1 MIGGPLKS
9 VSRVA
14 LAAAAGVLSGVAA
27 QAADFGGD
35 CCADLE
41 ERVAELEGTAAR
53 KGNSKVSLTIGG
65 QVNEALLFWDDGVE
79 KNLYVVTNENS
90 RTRFRF
96 VGDAKITADWSAGYL
111 LEIGAHIANSETVN
125 QLVDDDT
132 PETASLSLRH
142 SAWYLDSKTLGRILV
157 GHTGSSTDGITE
169 INLSNAGIIGNSEV
183 TNWNGGFFLRRDD
196 GELLAG
202 FNNNSNNGALVT
214 GLTWSN
220 ILSQANSNVGEGDR
234 RNVVKYVSPNTFGFI
249 LQAAAGE
256 DDFWDVALRY
266 AGELGAFRIAAGV
279 GYQRWTD
286 GNATARFPDN
296 LGDFHPVSTGSQGDR
311 GCADLDFVGH
321 NGSDVDCHAVGL
333 SGSIMHLGTGLYVHG
348 SYGYLQ
354 DDNREALFAANL
366 LPDADD
372 RDEHWYIQGGIE
384 QRLFAPGKTTMY
396 GEFFRA
402 NTGAG
407 LDDGDARDLN
417 GLSSFGSQTFISS
430 SDVDVWGFGVVQSI
444 DAAAMDL
451 YIGYRNYA
459 ADVTTA
465 TVPPDNESTD
475 VERKKLEVHDFQAIM
490 AGGLIRF

>member
-9 VSRVA
+9 VGRVA
-14 LAAAAGVLSGVAA
+14 LGAAAAVLSSVAA
-27 QAADFGGD
+27 QGADFGGD

-41 ERVAELEGTAAR
+41 ERVAELEGTAVR
-53 KGNSKVSLTIGG
+53 RGNSRVSLTIGG

-79 KNLYVVTNENS
+79 DNLYVVTNENS

-96 VGDAKITADWSAGYL
+96 VGDAKVTADWSAGYL
-111 LEIGAHIANSETVN
+111 LEIGAHIANSESVS
-125 QLVDDDT
+125 QFVDDDT

-157 GHTGSSTDGITE
+157 GHTGSATDGITE

-202 FNNNSNNGALVT
+202 LNSGELK
-214 GLTWSN
+214 GLTWSG

-234 RNVVKYVSPNTFGFI
+234 RNLVKFVSPNTFGFI

-266 AGELGAFRIAAGV
+266 AGEFAGFRIATGV

-286 GNATARFPDN
+286 GNATARLPD
-296 LGDFHPVSTGSQGDR
+296 GGGFFHTGSQGDR
-311 GCADLDFVGH
+311 GCADLDFVNASNGD
-321 NGSDVDCHAVGL
+321 GSDVDCHAVGL

-348 SYGYLQ
+348 SYGFLE
-354 DDNREALFAANL
+354 DENRQALFAANL
-366 LPDADD
+366 IPDADD
-372 RDEHWYIQGGIE
+372 RDEHWYIQAGVE

-396 GEFFRA
+396 GEFFHA
-402 NTGAG
+402 DTGAG
-407 LDDGDARDLN
+407 LDNGNVRELN
-417 GLSSFGSQTFISS
+417 GISNFGLNTFIASS
-430 SDVDVWGFGVVQSI
+430 EVDVWGFGVVQSI

-451 YIGYRNYA
+451 YIGYRQYS
-459 ADVTTA
+459 ADVTTV
-465 TVPPDNESTD
+465 TVLNDEAHD
-475 VERKKLEVHDFQAIM
+475 DKLDAKDFQAVM

>member
-9 VSRVA
+9 VSRLA

-41 ERVAELEGTAAR
+41 ERVAELEGTAVR
-53 KGNSKVSLTIGG
+53 KSNSRVSLTIGG

-79 KNLYVVTNENS
+79 RNLYVVTNENS

-111 LEIGAHIANSETVN
+111 LEMGAHIANSEAVS
-125 QLVDDDT
+125 QFVDDDT

-157 GHTGSSTDGITE
+157 GHTGSATDGITE

-196 GELLAG
+196 GELLVG
-202 FNNNSNNGALVT
+202 NNNNNNNNNGELVK
-214 GLTWSN
+214 GLTWSD

-234 RNVVKYVSPNTFGFI
+234 RNLAKYVSPNTFGFI

-266 AGELGAFRIAAGV
+266 AGEFAGFRIATGV

-286 GNATARFPDN
+286 GNAFDPRVGF
-296 LGDFHPVSTGSQGDR
+296 TGSQGDR
-311 GCADLDFVGH
+311 GCADLDFA
-321 NGSDVDCHAVGL
+321 NNTSNNNDDGSDVDCHAVGL

-354 DDNREALFAANL
+354 DDNREALFAAEL
-366 LPDADD
+366 FPDADD
-372 RDEHWYIQGGIE
+372 RDEHWYIQAGIE

-396 GEFFRA
+396 GELFRA
-402 NTGAG
+402 ETGAG
-407 LDDGDARDLN
+407 LDDGDARELN
-417 GLSSFGSQTFISS
+417 GISNFASKTFISS
-430 SDVDVWGFGVVQSI
+430 SEVDVWGFGLVQSV

-451 YIGYRNYA
+451 YIGYRKYS

-465 TVPPDNESTD
+465 TVLNNEARDIDREKLD
-475 VERKKLEVHDFQAIM
+475 VKDFQAIM